1 MRDVAM
7 LHPVD
12 AFQASTRPSSTLAV
26 HGRGNA
32 DLLVA
37 GITGA
42 QLIWFEG
49 ARHAYFLE
57 HRTAASAAVL
67 AHLAANPLR

>member
-12 AFQASTRPSSTLAV
+12 AFQASTRPSGTLAV

-32 DLLVA
+32 DLLVT

-42 QLIWFEG
+42 QLSWFEG

-57 HRTAASAAVL
+57 HTAASAAVL
-67 AHLAANPLR
+67 AHLAAHPLR